1 MIIYV
6 PKSVT
11 DAVKSRPDWPELEA
25 AMKRAYG
32 ADWRLVSY
40 DEMKHPAEAGEME
53 DSMEHEYISRKELI
67 VWLMPYLQFGELVD
81 PEVLIEDI
89 RAMKA
94 ADVAPVV
101 HGKWAHL
108 GGDEWCCTNCG
119 NVISTEGS
127 WEHPY
132 QKCCPNCGAKMDKED

>member
-11 DAVKSRPDWPELEA
+11 DAVKSRPDWPEIEA
-25 AMKRAYG
+25 AMKRAYE

-40 DEMKHPAEAGEME
+40 DEPMHPEEAEEME
-53 DSMEHEYISRKELI
+53 DSMENEYISRKELI
-67 VWLMPYLQFGELVD
+67 VWLMPYLHFGELVA
-81 PEVLIEDI
+81 PEVLLADI

-132 QKCCPNCGAKMDKED
+132 QKCCPNCGTKMDKES

>member
-1 MIIYV
+1 MAEYIDKGALYNKIAELEDLARQRVIDTPTNSPAYPRYV
-6 PKSVT
+6 
-11 DAVKSRPDWPELEA
+11 AQLNEREYLKSRIL
-25 AMKRAYG
+25 AM
-32 ADWRLVSY
+32 
-40 DEMKHPAEAGEME
+40 P
-53 DSMEHEYISRKELI
+53 
-67 VWLMPYLQFGELVD
+67 
-81 PEVLIEDI
+81 
-89 RAMKA
+89 A

>member
-1 MIIYV
+1 MTIYV

-32 ADWRLVSY
+32 DGWRLVSC
-40 DEMKHPAEAGEME
+40 DEPMHPAEGRRKERKMA
-53 DSMEHEYISRKELI
+53 EYIEKGALI
-67 VWLMPYLQFGELVD
+67 VWLMPYVHLGEKVD
-81 PEVLIEDI
+81 PEALIADI

-101 HGKWAHL
+101 HGVWEPIIDDFGVLEGWIHP
-108 GGDEWCCTNCG
+108 ECG
-119 NVISTEGS
+119 RTTREASA
-127 WEHPY
+127 Y
-132 QKCCPNCGAKMDKED
+132 CPACGAKMDKED